1 LCSWLA
7 AVLVSHSNAKAKLP
21 GPPTRSLKLEKTRM
35 AAPVS
40 FNRLAATFALREKL
54 QRIFAIA
61 RYAPLYI

>member
-1 LCSWLA
+1 
-7 AVLVSHSNAKAKLP
+7 
-21 GPPTRSLKLEKTRM
+21 M